1 MKNNIK
7 KPDVSVIV
15 PVYNV
20 ESYLRSCLE
29 SLAGQTLKS
38 IEIIMVN
45 DGSTD
50 GSPEI
55 AAEFEKKYSGF
66 RLINQENGGLSAARN
81 RGVLHARGTY
91 IGFVDS
97 DDFVDHSMYESLY
110 KIASQG
116 DADVVKSG
124 VLRFRDRTL
133 EIMDLRR
140 TNIDEKIIDGR
151 VNALRCFLEK
161 EMNIVVVN
169 AIYRASI
176 VKSVSFP
183 DGKKYE
189 DHYFTPQ
196 VLNRC
201 NRFVQTGSIHYYYR
215 KRKGSIT
222 GKVDPE
228 AMADKVQSLIVLNRV
243 LKDAGLLNEFAGLYS
258 EYFCS
263 MATEYHNSIIYNKP
277 FNLRRGYSSIDSLI
291 PPEITGF
298 ILESGSLS
306 DSKRRDME
314 IMFRSHFRYF
324 LHQKIKRLLEVAG
337 IRKDGR
343 PAEKKKKMNKQDP
356 EQKELQQFREY
367 IERYG

>member
-1 MKNNIK
+1 MQNQVN

-29 SLAGQTLKS
+29 SLAGQTLQN

-50 GSPEI
+50 KSPEI
-55 AAEFEKKYSGF
+55 AAEFEKTHPNF
-66 RLINQENGGLSAARN
+66 RLITQKNGGLSAARN
-81 RGVLHARGTY
+81 TGILHAKGEY

-110 KIASQG
+110 EIASQR

-124 VLRFRDRTL
+124 VLRFRDLTG

-140 TNIDEKIIDGR
+140 ATVKEKITEGK
-151 VNALRCFLEK
+151 VNALRCYLKK

-169 AIYRASI
+169 AIYRASVI
-176 VKSVSFP
+176 KDVLFP
-183 DGKKYE
+183 EGKKYE

-196 VLNRC
+196 VLSRC
-201 NRFVQTGSIHYYYR
+201 ELLVQTGSIHYYYR

-222 GKVDPE
+222 GRVDPK
-228 AMADKVQSLIVLNRV
+228 AMADKVQSLNALYRV
-243 LKDAGLLNEFAGLYS
+243 LTDAGTLNEFAGLYS
-258 EYFCS
+258 EYFYS
-263 MATEYHNSIIYNKP
+263 LATEYHNSIIYSKP
-277 FNLRRGYSSIDSLI
+277 LSLRRKYSSLDALI
-291 PPEITGF
+291 SPEIAGF
-298 ILESGSLS
+298 ILDNGNLS
-306 DSKRRDME
+306 NSKRRGLG
-314 IMFRSHFRYF
+314 IMFQSHYRYF
-324 LHQKIKRLLEVAG
+324 LHQKTKRFLEIAG
-337 IRKDGR
+337 KRDER
-343 PAEKKKKMNKQDP
+343 PDETNTKKNKPDP
-356 EQKELQQFREY
+356 EQEEFQQFREY